1 MMDPKQEL
9 HKYLVDQRQALLW
22 KLDGVSEY
30 DIRRPLTPTGT
41 NLLGIVKHL
50 TLIEQG
56 YLGLVFGRPSPDMP
70 PLEEIMAVP
79 NSDFWATAEESREEI
94 VELYQRAWQ
103 HSDETIAALALDS
116 AGIVPWWAEGKQD
129 VTLHR
134 ILIHVITDAA
144 RHVGHADI
152 VRETI
157 DGAAGMQPGNDNLP
171 PLEIEQWAAYVEQV
185 EAAARV
191 AGGAAEQ

>member
-1 MMDPKQEL
+1 MMEPKQLL
-9 HKYLVDQRQALLW
+9 HKYLADVRQALLW

-41 NLLGIVKHL
+41 NLLGLVKHL

-70 PLEEIMAVP
+70 PLDEVMQVP
-79 NSDFWATAEESREEI
+79 NSDLWATAEESREEI

-103 HSDETIAALALDS
+103 HSDETIAALELDS
-116 AGIVPWWAEGKQD
+116 AGIVPWWGEGKQD
-129 VTLHR
+129 VTLHH
-134 ILIHVITDAA
+134 ILVHVIEDSS

-171 PLEIEQWAAYVEQV
+171 PLEVEQWAAHVEQV
-185 EAAARV
+185 EAAARI
-191 AGGAAEQ
+191 AGGVAE